1 MKEIKIATLQA
12 STLTEL
18 QYKYEDFKNN
28 HDIIVVEIIG
38 NRISADWFEMMI
50 IYKEV

>member
-28 HDIIVVEIIG
+28 HYIIVVEIIV
-38 NRISADWFEMMI
+38 NRIVDWFEMMI